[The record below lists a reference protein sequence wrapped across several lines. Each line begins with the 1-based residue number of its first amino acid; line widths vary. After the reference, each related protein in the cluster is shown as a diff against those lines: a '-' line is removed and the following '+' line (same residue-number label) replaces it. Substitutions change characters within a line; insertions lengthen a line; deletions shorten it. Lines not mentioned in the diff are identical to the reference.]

1 MINAVVFMQQYFVEE
16 LGNPNEQVL
25 LDNEQAH
32 HIRRVLRM
40 KTGDIIRLADGTGR
54 VMSASVE
61 IEKDAV
67 YANIIEEVI
76 DTSITKVKMILAQG
90 MIKGEKWDYVL
101 QKSAELGVQEF
112 VPFVSSRCVVRL
124 KDEKMDK
131 KLSRWNKILLEASEQ
146 CKRSTLVS
154 LANPCIFSDLKKIN
168 ADLRIIAYEDADQ
181 ISEKLCDVLAS
192 HKEIKSILLVV
203 GCEGGFSKEEVEE
216 LVADGFHRVSLGG
229 RILRAETAALSLL
242 SNVEFFYDM
251 EGDRK

>member
-1 MINAVVFMQQYFVEE
+1 MQQYFVQE
-16 LGNPNEQVL
+16 LGGPNEQIL
-25 LDNEQAH
+25 LDQEQAH

-40 KTGDIIRLADGTGR
+40 KTGDIIRLADGSGR
-54 VMSASVE
+54 VVHARVL

-67 YANIIEEVI
+67 YADIIDNVM
-76 DTSITKVKMILAQG
+76 DTSVTKVKMILAQG

-101 QKSAELGVQEF
+101 QKSAELGVHEF

-124 KDEKMDK
+124 KDEKIDK

-146 CKRSTLVS
+146 CKRSTLVK
-154 LANPCIFSDLKKIN
+154 LANPCMFSELKKIP

-181 ISEKLCDVLAS
+181 ISERLCDVLAQ
-192 HKEIKSILLVV
+192 HKDIKSVLLVV
-203 GCEGGFSKEEVEE
+203 GSEGGFSKEEVEE
-216 LVADGFHRVSLGG
+216 LTAEGFHRVSLGG

-251 EGDRK
+251 EGGRK

>member
-1 MINAVVFMQQYFVEE
+1 MQQYFVKE

-101 QKSAELGVQEF
+101 QKSAELGV
-112 VPFVSSRCVVRL
+112 
-124 KDEKMDK
+124 
-131 KLSRWNKILLEASEQ
+131 
-146 CKRSTLVS
+146 
-154 LANPCIFSDLKKIN
+154 
-168 ADLRIIAYEDADQ
+168 
-181 ISEKLCDVLAS
+181 
-192 HKEIKSILLVV
+192 
-203 GCEGGFSKEEVEE
+203 
-216 LVADGFHRVSLGG
+216 
-229 RILRAETAALSLL
+229 
-242 SNVEFFYDM
+242 
-251 EGDRK
+251 